1 VSIDDGDKK
10 GWQTYGDDFLG
21 GEPSSP
27 KSFAD
32 FRDRRPGKLECGF
45 WVHRAAR
52 SRIAGHDAAI
62 AAEAC
67 NGDRNEDY
75 EDE

>member
-27 KSFAD
+27 KSLAD
-32 FRDRRPGKLECGF
+32 FRDRRPGKLE
-45 WVHRAAR
+45 
-52 SRIAGHDAAI
+52 
-62 AAEAC
+62 
-67 NGDRNEDY
+67 
-75 EDE
+75 